1 MGSVSFNTD
10 RADQVIVL
18 GYQLDNNQAS
28 ETLLNRISV
37 AYDYAKK
44 NQESQLIVTGGTTG
58 KNSKSEAEVMQST
71 LISLGID
78 SGRITLESEAKN
90 TIDNMRLSEGFL
102 SE

>member
-1 MGSVSFNTD
+1 MLLVQSVLDVAIVMGSVSFNTD

-58 KNSKSEAEVMQST
+58 KTASRKRKSCRAH
-71 LISLGID
+71 
-78 SGRITLESEAKN
+78 
-90 TIDNMRLSEGFL
+90 
-102 SE
+102 

>member
-1 MGSVSFNTD
+1 MLLVQSVLDVAIVMGSVSFNTD

-18 GYQLDNNQAS
+18 RYQLDNNQAS

-71 LISLGID
+71 LIFS
-78 SGRITLESEAKN
+78 
-90 TIDNMRLSEGFL
+90 FL
-102 SE
+102 MKIV

>member
-1 MGSVSFNTD
+1 MLLVQSVLDVAIVMGSVSFNTD

-18 GYQLDNNQAS
+18 RYQLDNNQAS

-44 NQESQLIVTGGTTG
+44 NQESLLIVIGGTTG

-71 LISLGID
+71 LIFS
-78 SGRITLESEAKN
+78 
-90 TIDNMRLSEGFL
+90 FL
-102 SE
+102 MKIV

>member
-1 MGSVSFNTD
+1 MLLVQSVLDVAIVMGSVSFNTD

-58 KNSKSEAEVMQST
+58 KTASRKRKSCRVH
-71 LISLGID
+71 
-78 SGRITLESEAKN
+78 
-90 TIDNMRLSEGFL
+90 
-102 SE
+102 

>member
-1 MGSVSFNTD
+1 MLLVQSVLDVAIVMGSVSFNTD
-10 RADQVIVL
+10 HADQVIVL
-18 GYQLDNNQAS
+18 RYQLDNNQAS

-71 LISLGID
+71 LIFS
-78 SGRITLESEAKN
+78 
-90 TIDNMRLSEGFL
+90 FL
-102 SE
+102 MKIV

>member
-1 MGSVSFNTD
+1 MLLVQSVLDVAIVMGSVSFNTD

-71 LISLGID
+71 LIFS
-78 SGRITLESEAKN
+78 
-90 TIDNMRLSEGFL
+90 FL
-102 SE
+102 MKIV